1 MDIDNIYNV
10 HARGR
15 QAFLQILFCCHL
27 VTVLS
32 LTLVSCQ
39 SDWRDGIASQ
49 WSTDPVAFT
58 GSVVS
63 SQKATRA
70 DGSIVNLNV
79 TALPATSVKSYQ
91 VGLFGA
97 YTGQYK
103 WASLVAKAEAQTL
116 TEAEGET
123 YSANLIYNLPADI
136 NADGTLTYS
145 PLRFW
150 PNNKIATGDDV
161 GKYEY
166 CTFWAYYPYNPTD
179 TPGDYGIGIST
190 ADVGKGKG
198 MGRIHFTMHTDAAD
212 QTDFMVSEPAIDC
225 NRDKYP
231 LISDG
236 TANGFT
242 PKPVPL
248 RFHHA
253 LAQVRIYTIINGTDK
268 IVYAVDNAA
277 DDKILRA
284 TAEDVS
290 NNRQVVDAWGNS
302 HVVTL
307 GEAIPDDTDWLT
319 NEQKTY
325 KTVRWARTGTPD
337 ITGRN
342 PAELSYSLEFNN
354 IKTEATFFPVYSGGT
369 ATIGHEEADKLSSVT
384 VNNYSINPD
393 WFLVHGS
400 GEVNAGE
407 RYKLNDT
414 YMYGDENYAPGNIL
428 LMVPQML
435 NDQNVPHIVLTVKG
449 QATQGSTTK
458 EWTARTTINLLK
470 MDIKWESG
478 FIYCYA
484 ILDELQPGDDKV
496 RGPESITVVFDT
508 TQRTDQW

>member
-1 MDIDNIYNV
+1 MVTNNIYNV
-10 HARGR
+10 PARGK
-15 QAFLQILFCCHL
+15 QPFLPILLCCHL
-27 VTVLS
+27 VTALS
-32 LTLVSCQ
+32 LTLASCQ
-39 SDWRDGIASQ
+39 SDWRDGIAPQ

-58 GSVVS
+58 GTVVN

-79 TALPATSVKSYQ
+79 TTLPATAASSYQ

-97 YTGQYK
+97 YTGQEK
-103 WASLVAKAEAQTL
+103 WASLVEKAAGTL
-116 TEAEGET
+116 TEAEKEA
-123 YSANLIYNLPADI
+123 YSPNLIYNLPADI
-136 NADGTLTYS
+136 NTDGTLTYS

-150 PNNKIATGDDV
+150 PNQKHEESVPGSATSQ
-161 GKYEY
+161 KYNY

-190 ADVGKGKG
+190 ANIGTGMG
-198 MGRIHFTMHTDAAD
+198 MGRIHFTMHTDAAE
-212 QTDFMVSEPAIDC
+212 QTDFMLSEPAIDC
-225 NRDKYP
+225 SRDKYP
-231 LISDG
+231 LISNGSAD
-236 TANGFT
+236 GFT

-253 LAQVRIYTIINGTDK
+253 LAQVRIYAIINGTDK
-268 IVYAVDNAA
+268 IVYAVDNTA

-284 TAEDVS
+284 TADDVS
-290 NNRQVVDAWGNS
+290 NSRQVVDAWGKS
-302 HVVTL
+302 HLVTL

-319 NEQKTY
+319 DAQKTC
-325 KTVRWARTGTPD
+325 KTVRWERSSTLD
-337 ITGRN
+337 ITGRY
-342 PAELSYSLEFNN
+342 PADLSYSLEFNN

-384 VNNYSINPD
+384 VNDYTVNPY
-393 WFLVHGS
+393 WFLVHAP

-407 RYKLNDT
+407 RYKLDDI
-414 YMYGDENYAPGNIL
+414 GDINYAPGNIL
-428 LMVPQML
+428 LMVPQVL
-435 NDQNVPHIVLTVKG
+435 KDQNVPHIILNVKG
-449 QATQGSTTK
+449 NATQGSITK
-458 EWTARTTINLLK
+458 EWTARVTINLLK

-484 ILDELQPGDDKV
+484 FLDELQPGDDKV